1 MQDIS
6 HLQGL
11 NQESERQ
18 TKVEHFQ
25 WQEYRRILE
34 QALMWF

>member
-11 NQESERQ
+11 NQESERHTQ
-18 TKVEHFQ
+18 KWSIFSDKNTEEF
-25 WQEYRRILE
+25 
-34 QALMWF
+34 